1 MNARWLVAGSIL
13 ATIILSIISSNV
25 SIQYLLGIIEPQT
38 APYDD
43 KFVPA
48 MTKIASLIPRNETL
62 VVSGS
67 GGVITFFTDLPVKTP
82 RNITSQE
89 SLLDWMSKYNFNYLV
104 VTRTKYPTLKTLF
117 DKQRLESNENLQKI
131 IGFKTK
137 FDEVHLFKR
146 IVK

>member
-1 MNARWLVAGSIL
+1 MNARWLVAGSIIV
-13 ATIILSIISSNV
+13 TIILSIISSNV
-25 SIQYLLGIIEPQT
+25 SIQYILGIIEPQT

-48 MTKIASLIPRNETL
+48 MTEIASLIPRNETL

-89 SLLDWMSKYNFNYLV
+89 SLVEWMSKHNFNFLL
-104 VTRTKYPTLKTLF
+104 VTRTKYPTLKALF
-117 DKQRLESNENLQKI
+117 NKEGLESTEHFQKI

-146 IVK
+146 IVN